1 MSLVSVGVVL
11 SRWEYDSPWT
21 GQCDSAQV
29 TETQQK
35 LVVYTTELTG
45 VSRVR
50 AFCAIAR
57 LEVRTHDV
65 GVYASQEMVKDTTLS
80 NTRLRHCA
88 WVSSF
93 HTLFN
98 TLLPPLPS
106 LKSLKGG
113 GGGGSPRMHLAVA
126 GSRSRRFKR

>member
-1 MSLVSVGVVL
+1 
-11 SRWEYDSPWT
+11 
-21 GQCDSAQV
+21 
-29 TETQQK
+29 
-35 LVVYTTELTG
+35 
-45 VSRVR
+45 
-50 AFCAIAR
+50 
-57 LEVRTHDV
+57 
-65 GVYASQEMVKDTTLS
+65 MVKDTTLS

-113 GGGGSPRMHLAVA
+113 GGLQECFSQSQEA
-126 GSRSRRFKR
+126 GLVDLSGKNVF

>member
-1 MSLVSVGVVL
+1 
-11 SRWEYDSPWT
+11 
-21 GQCDSAQV
+21 
-29 TETQQK
+29 
-35 LVVYTTELTG
+35 
-45 VSRVR
+45 
-50 AFCAIAR
+50 
-57 LEVRTHDV
+57 
-65 GVYASQEMVKDTTLS
+65 MVKDTTLS

-113 GGGGSPRMHLAVA
+113 GGSPRMLLAVA